1 MTCKQ
6 NCTEHSESSLKLD
19 FGVMNNH
26 RHPFQLPV
34 QLTATMFGIFN
45 YPLRLQRMT
54 IVFNVYGY
62 WIVCREILT
71 GRRKNKKKGQLS
83 QCWLTASH
91 RSTLHEERLASGRS
105 FSC

>member
-45 YPLRLQRMT
+45 YPLQLQRMT

-71 GRRKNKKKGQLS
+71 GRRKNKKGAAQS
-83 QCWLTASH
+83 V
-91 RSTLHEERLASGRS
+91 LAHSLPQEHS
-105 FSC
+105 A